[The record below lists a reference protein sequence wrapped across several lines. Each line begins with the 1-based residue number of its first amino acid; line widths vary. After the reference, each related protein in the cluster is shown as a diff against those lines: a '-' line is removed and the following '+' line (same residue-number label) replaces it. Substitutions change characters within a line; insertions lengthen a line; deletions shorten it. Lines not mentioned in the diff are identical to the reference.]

1 MVKKAQA
8 APAPAQQALRTH
20 RDRFLAINEGRLTRL
35 RESLQTKQKQCL
47 ELLPLLFHTHLRG
60 SPGYFVEADVP
71 TGLIQYQPTQGT
83 LNLLQAINFSARPGT
98 ARALNP
104 QISGLYLM
112 GSSGSVAQSTSS
124 DLDIW
129 LCYRPDLTPRQ
140 IDLLET
146 KAEMIS
152 LWAEGFNLE
161 VHFFLMNSQQ
171 FEAGDQRS
179 LTGENC
185 GSTQHFLLLDEFYR
199 TGQLLAGA
207 PPAWW
212 FVPSD
217 QEDRYESLVNDFRGR
232 GVARLE
238 ESIDFGALPALPA
251 GEFIGAGMWQL
262 YKGIDSPHK
271 SVLKLLLLEVYAREF
286 PNVTSLAHQYK
297 TAIHEGTTELN
308 ALDPYVMLYR
318 RIERYLSEQ
327 QESSRLELIR
337 RCFYFKVGIPLSKPA
352 KSSTWR
358 RTLMSELAKEWGW
371 KSDYLAYLDGHTSW
385 PIQDIMAERK
395 LLINELTRS
404 YRFLTQ
410 FAAEHQSNHMMSQQD
425 LLILSRKLHAA
436 FDRRRG
442 KIDFISFGHQVDL
455 SHEKIRIKEVGPRKG
470 KPSYWVAHSQ
480 LPNGQI
486 GSTLKKSSGLLE
498 TMLWCHLNGLL
509 AAHLHIPVFSQ
520 FSAVTNFEVRKTLA
534 DLRQSLPLGM
544 PPVAQSNF
552 YKPAQVERVLLFS
565 NLGCDPLQHLTR
577 RGLQKISARSNSLD
591 FSSLRENL
599 VASIDMVVINSWGEV
614 VVEHFDQADALPQA
628 IHFLLSL
635 LARQKYVHRPLLE
648 SFCHNQTRPSA
659 IAKRIQDLFE
669 DAVAALYDVARR
681 QPVRFLYNLG
691 EQYQALTIN
700 KRQLNS
706 LSFDTED
713 ELIDWLGQEQPRRS
727 RLLPDRHFETDKN
740 RLRAVID
747 QQEEEGVTLVY
758 QVTKRI
764 ATVHVIDENGSLFC
778 FRQAVRSK
786 TSLLASLLRFL
797 KVTEH
802 RLRAHD
808 SDLPPGTTPIQCYEM
823 TLLPSGIPSMKRM
836 RTSTL
841 MEAKYDTHVPVVMEL
856 SPDGSPEYL
865 VLCNNQEFSS
875 QELGDEF
882 FTQVADHMLRS
893 RDDNEP
899 CPLHITDL
907 SLSDRVVASLP
918 NGQAQSI
925 HYLRYK
931 MRLEHRINEAMQQQ
945 TSRQPSDT
953 APTRPSTAQRGQ

>member
-1 MVKKAQA
+1 MIKNTQA
-8 APAPAQQALRTH
+8 APAPAQHALRTY
-20 RDRFLAINEGRLTRL
+20 RDRFLAVNEGRLTRL
-35 RESLQTKQKQCL
+35 RDSLQTKQKQCL
-47 ELLPLLFHTHLRG
+47 DLLPLLFHTHLRG
-60 SPGYFVEADVP
+60 SPGYFVDPEVP
-71 TGLIQYQPTQGT
+71 TGVVQYQPTQGA

-98 ARALNP
+98 ARAMNAK
-104 QISGLYLM
+104 IAGLYLM

-129 LCYRPDLTPRQ
+129 LCYRPDLTPHQ

-152 LWAEGFNLE
+152 FWAEGFNLE

-171 FEAGDQRS
+171 FEAVDQRLLS
-179 LTGENC
+179 GENC

-207 PPAWW
+207 PPTWW

-217 QEDRYESLVNDFRGR
+217 QEDRYDALVGEFRGL

-238 ESIDFGALPALPA
+238 ESIDFGALPDLPA

-271 SVLKLLLLEVYAREF
+271 SVLKLLLLEVYASDF

-297 TAIHEGTTELN
+297 SAIHNGSVELN
-308 ALDPYVMLYR
+308 ELDPYVMLYR
-318 RIERYLSEQ
+318 RIESYLSAHNEA
-327 QESSRLELIR
+327 SRLELIR
-337 RCFYFKVGIPLSKPA
+337 RCFYFKTGIPLSKPA
-352 KSSTWR
+352 KSNTWR
-358 RTLMSELAKEWGW
+358 RTLMVKLTKQWGW
-371 KSDYLAYLDGHTSW
+371 QSDYLAYLDNHTSW
-385 PIQDIMAERK
+385 PIQDIVSERK
-395 LLINELTRS
+395 LLVNELTRS

-425 LLILSRKLHAA
+425 MLILNRKLRAA

-455 SHEKIRIKEVGPRKG
+455 SHEKIRIKEVGPRQG
-470 KPSYWVAHSQ
+470 KPAYWVAHSQ

-486 GSTLKKSSGLLE
+486 GNTLKKSSGLLE

-552 YKPAQVERVLLFS
+552 HKPAQVERVLLFS
-565 NLGCDPLQHLTR
+565 NLGYDPLLHLTR

-591 FSSLRENL
+591 FSALRENL

-614 VVEHFDQADALPQA
+614 VVEHFDQSDALPQA

-635 LARQKYVHRPLLE
+635 LTRQKYAHRPLLE
-648 SFCHNQTRPSA
+648 SFCHNQTRPLA

-669 DAVAALYDVARR
+669 DAVSALYDVARK

-691 EQYQALTIN
+691 EQYQALIIN

-706 LSFDTED
+706 LNFNTED

-727 RLLPDRHFETDKN
+727 RLLPDRHFETEKN
-740 RLRAVID
+740 RLHAVID
-747 QQEEEGVTLVY
+747 QQEEAGLTLVY
-758 QVTKRI
+758 QMTKRV
-764 ATVHVIDENGSLFC
+764 ATVYIIDENGSLFC

-786 TSLLASLLRFL
+786 TSLLASMLRFL

-802 RLRAHD
+802 RLIERD
-808 SDLPPGTTPIQCYEM
+808 NELLPGITATQCYEM
-823 TLLPSGIPSMKRM
+823 TLLPSGTPSMKRI
-836 RTSTL
+836 RTTAL
-841 MEAKYDTHVPVVMEL
+841 MEEKYATNAQAMMEL
-856 SPDGSPEYL
+856 GTDDSPEYL
-865 VLCNNQEFSS
+865 VLYNNQEFFS
-875 QELGDEF
+875 QELGDDF
-882 FTQVADHMLRS
+882 FTQIADCVLRS
-893 RDDNEP
+893 RPSREP
-899 CPLHITDL
+899 YPLHITDL
-907 SLSDRVVASLP
+907 SLSDRVIARLP
-918 NGQAQSI
+918 YGQVQSI

-931 MRLEHRINEAMQQQ
+931 LQLEHRINEALLQQ
-945 TSRQPSDT
+945 
-953 APTRPSTAQRGQ
+953 AQRTTKAATPMQSAAHRRR

>member
-1 MVKKAQA
+1 MS
-8 APAPAQQALRTH
+8 
-20 RDRFLAINEGRLTRL
+20 RL
-35 RESLQTKQKQCL
+35 RDSLQTKQKQCL

-60 SPGYFVEADVP
+60 SPGYFVDPDVP

-98 ARALNP
+98 ARAINP
-104 QISGLYLM
+104 KLSGLYLM

-212 FVPSD
+212 FVPAD
-217 QEDRYESLVNDFRGR
+217 QEDHYDRLVSEFRGR

-238 ESIDFGALPALPA
+238 ESIDFGALPNLPA

-271 SVLKLLLLEVYAREF
+271 SVLKLLLLEVYARDY
-286 PNVTSLAHQYK
+286 PNVVSLAQQYK
-297 TAIHEGTTELN
+297 SAVHSGDFELDD
-308 ALDPYVMLYR
+308 LDPYVLLYR
-318 RIERYLSEQ
+318 RIEGYLSAQ
-327 QESSRLELIR
+327 NESSRLELIR
-337 RCFYFKVGIPLSKPA
+337 RCFYFKTGIALSRPA
-352 KSSTWR
+352 KVHSWR
-358 RTLMSELAKEWGW
+358 RTLLAQMTKDWGW
-371 KSDYLAYLDGHTSW
+371 QSDYLAYLDDHTNW

-455 SHEKIRIKEVGPRKG
+455 SHEKIRIKEVGPRPG

-480 LPNGQI
+480 LPNGQVGNI
-486 GSTLKKSSGLLE
+486 LKKSSGLLE

-520 FSAVTNFEVRKTLA
+520 FSPVTNFEVRKTLA

-544 PPVAQSNF
+544 PPVPQANF
-552 YKPAQVERVLLFS
+552 FKPAQVERVLLFS

-599 VASIDMVVINSWGEV
+599 VGSIDMVVVNSWGEV

-648 SFCHNQTRPSA
+648 SFCHNQTRPQA
-659 IAKRIQDLFE
+659 IAKRLQDLFE
-669 DAVAALYDVARR
+669 DAVSALYDFARK

-706 LSFDTED
+706 LTFDTED

-727 RLLPDRHFETDKN
+727 RLLPDRHFESDKN

-747 QQEEEGVTLVY
+747 QQEEQGLTLIY
-758 QVTKRI
+758 QTTKRI
-764 ATVHVIDENGSLFC
+764 ATLYLIDENGSLLC
-778 FRQAVRSK
+778 YRQSFRSK
-786 TSLLASLLRFL
+786 TQLLSSLLRFL
-797 KVTEH
+797 KVTER
-802 RLRAHD
+802 RLHAQD
-808 SDLPPGTTPIQCYEM
+808 GDLAPVPTPIHCYEM
-823 TLLPSGIPSMKRM
+823 TLLPSGIPTMKRI
-836 RTSTL
+836 RIAALLDEKPQSNL
-841 MEAKYDTHVPVVMEL
+841 QAVMEL
-856 SPDGSPEYL
+856 TPDGSQE
-865 VLCNNQEFSS
+865 VWMLCDDKEFSS
-875 QELGDEF
+875 QDLGDDF
-882 FTQVADHMLRS
+882 FTQIAECALNQ
-893 RDDNEP
+893 RDDDEP
-899 CPLHITDL
+899 NPLHITDL
-907 SLSDRVVASLP
+907 SLSDRMVANLP
-918 NGQAQSI
+918 NGQAQTI

-931 MRLEHRINEAMQQQ
+931 LRLEQRLNEALQQRIRLRAAGDQ
-945 TSRQPSDT
+945 
-953 APTRPSTAQRGQ
+953 